1 MTTHRLLLAL
11 AVAAVSCTGERT
23 PAGPSGASFGF
34 FVTSVTSTTGNL
46 GGLAAAD
53 ATCQR
58 LAAGVGQGRRSWR
71 AYLSVERDPA
81 NDNRAT
87 HARDRIGT
95 GPWYNVNL
103 MLVANNLAELHAR
116 RGDADVFV
124 DERGQRI
131 SGQWTGSPR
140 PIEHDILTGSNAD
153 GTLLPGRTCADW
165 TSSSPTMSSQVGHSD
180 GMGPNQSTAG
190 ALSSWS
196 SAHAGQC
203 ANTAPG
209 GGAGRFYCF
218 AR

>member
-11 AVAAVSCTGERT
+11 AVAAASCSAEPT

-34 FVTSVTSTTGNL
+34 FVTSVTSPTGNL

-58 LAAGVGQGRRSWR
+58 LAAAVGQGRRSWR

-81 NDNRAT
+81 NGNRAT

-95 GPWYNVNL
+95 GPWYNVDL
-103 MLVANNLAELHAR
+103 VLVANNLAELHAR

-131 SGQWTGSPR
+131 NGQGPDR
-140 PIEHDILTGSNAD
+140 R
-153 GTLLPGRTCADW
+153 GRTST
-165 TSSSPTMSSQVGHSD
+165 TS
-180 GMGPNQSTAG
+180 
-190 ALSSWS
+190 
-196 SAHAGQC
+196 
-203 ANTAPG
+203 
-209 GGAGRFYCF
+209 
-218 AR
+218 